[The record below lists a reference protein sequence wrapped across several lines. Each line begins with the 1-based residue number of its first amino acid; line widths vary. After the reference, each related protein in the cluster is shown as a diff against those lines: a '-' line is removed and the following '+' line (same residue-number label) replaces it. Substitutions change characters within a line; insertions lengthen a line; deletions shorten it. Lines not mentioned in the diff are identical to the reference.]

1 MEHKVMQLKKWKEK
15 IGGNPG
21 LIIIGAFVIL
31 SILAAADHL
40 FNLPRFFFGAP
51 LESFEWEELVFDVIA
66 IFSIGWISFVLIRKS
81 EAGRGKIEQVFQ
93 IQRDLSLSLSGVTDL
108 KEGLSLCLEAALD
121 LSGMDSGGIYLL
133 EQTTGSLNLAFH
145 KGLSSDFVKVVSHYE
160 AESPNVR
167 LVMQG
172 NPVYAQYQKIDLI
185 LTETERNEGLLAL
198 AVIPIKHESKIIG
211 CFNIASR
218 SAEEIPYF
226 ARQSLEMIAEQ
237 TGSSIARLRMEKELH
252 ESEERFRQFSE
263 NIEQVFWLTDW
274 DAKRLLF
281 VNPAFERL
289 YGRSCQSAYDNR
301 MNWQDVIHPEDRDRV
316 RQAFARSADLG
327 QYVEAEYRV
336 VRDDGIVSWVLDRS
350 YPVRDK
356 DGRIYR
362 FASVAEDI
370 TERKQTEEALR
381 ESEEKYKAL
390 IEAAGRAGEGIIIV
404 QDNGDGEAAFV
415 FVNDEFCRMSGYSRE
430 ELLGRSAWGLVPA
443 EVSIRLKDWYKRRHM
458 GESLPGHYEAAGI
471 RKDGAVVPLDL
482 SIVTMPWQGK
492 IATVLYLRDITERKK
507 AEEEIRA
514 ERDKLENVTR
524 NIGVGLAII
533 SKDYRTIWANEVLKQ
548 IFGEVEGK
556 LCFQTYNLREDICPG
571 CGVKE
576 VFEKEKDVSVHEQ
589 VGRDKDGNTIWSQI
603 IATPLKDKE
612 GNITAAMEV
621 VVPITER
628 KKAEEAQKESEER
641 YRNFFE
647 NAPLGIYRTTP
658 DGQILL
664 ANPALIRMLG
674 FSSLEELAQRNLEK
688 EGFEP
693 QYRREEFKKHLE
705 KEGEVQGLEAAWV
718 RSDGSTIF
726 VRENARAVKKE
737 DGSIQYYEGM
747 VEDITEHKKA
757 EEALRSSEERHRLLF
772 ERNLAGVF
780 RGTEDGKMLDCNESV
795 VRMFGYDSKEE
806 LLSHQILDVYPEK
819 KEREKFLSNLMKQK
833 VLINYEVC
841 FKRKDGSLFWG
852 IENASLLED
861 KDQGY
866 SIIEGT
872 LIDIT
877 ERKKAEELLRE
888 SEEKFRNLAEHLPS
902 MVFINKKGKVV
913 YVNRRCEEVMG
924 YKKEEIYS
932 PDFDFFILIAP
943 EFRDLISESYQ
954 RHLNGQQVDSLEY
967 TLMTRDGQKIEAI
980 ITTNVIAYQ
989 GETAILGIITDIT
1002 EHKKAEEALR
1012 TSEEK
1017 YRAIVENATDQ
1028 IFTLD
1033 RQCRFLAINKTA
1045 AEISRKSPDEMI
1057 GKSLTQI
1064 FPGETA
1070 DQFSKNIE
1078 EVFESGKSK
1087 FTEEKMLVQGKE
1099 FYNSTTLNPIK
1110 DDKGNVIAVT
1120 GIVRDITERK
1130 RAEEEIKNLARFPAE
1145 NPDPVL
1151 RISKDG
1157 IILYANDRSL
1167 SLLREWRT
1175 SVNHPAPS
1183 HLRQLFTEVFNNG
1196 STRNIEIEHAGRI
1209 LSFIVVP
1216 ITGTDYINLYGRD
1229 ITERKKAEE
1238 AVRESEQR
1246 YRGVVDNIGIG
1257 VSLISPNMKILFL
1270 NEQMKKWF
1278 PNADLSKEAICYRA
1292 FNSPPKEEICSY
1304 CPTDKTLHDGQIHES
1319 ITETPVE
1326 GKIINY
1332 RVISSPIKDLQGKVT
1347 AAIEMVEDITEKKRL
1362 QEQLIQSE
1370 KLAAVGT
1377 LAYGI
1382 AHEFNNILAGMMAN
1396 AELGLI
1402 SKEQEQI
1409 KECFEII
1416 VDNSHRASS
1425 ITSNLL
1431 AFARQKEA
1439 RKELIDITEPL
1450 KSILAIT
1457 RRELEKCNIEII
1469 EKFKLVPKIY
1479 CDPGQFSEVFLNMIT
1494 NARDAMHPKGG
1505 TLTIQVEPGDDN
1517 IHIVFEDTGC
1527 GIPEEIKGKI
1537 FEPFVTT
1544 KGALGKSEVP
1554 GTGLGLFLTYGIVNG
1569 YKGKIEVESVV
1580 GKGTRFSIII
1590 PIAENQ
1596 PREFLL
1602 DTQIESSRETE
1613 KKLKILLVDDE
1624 KAITLGL
1631 KKFLESKGHKVST
1644 SLRAKGGL
1652 EIFRKGRF
1660 DLVLS
1665 DITIPDMDGIEL
1677 IKKMKENDQQVKI
1690 IVITG
1695 HLQKEKEEKAR
1706 QAGADEVLIKPFKNE
1721 LLYQTISKIV
1731 I

>member
-336 VRDDGIVSWVLDRS
+336 VRDDGTVSWVLDRS

-877 ERKKAEELLRE
+877 ERKKAEE
-888 SEEKFRNLAEHLPS
+888 
-902 MVFINKKGKVV
+902 
-913 YVNRRCEEVMG
+913 
-924 YKKEEIYS
+924 
-932 PDFDFFILIAP
+932 
-943 EFRDLISESYQ
+943 
-954 RHLNGQQVDSLEY
+954 
-967 TLMTRDGQKIEAI
+967 
-980 ITTNVIAYQ
+980 
-989 GETAILGIITDIT
+989 
-1002 EHKKAEEALR
+1002 
-1012 TSEEK
+1012 
-1017 YRAIVENATDQ
+1017 
-1028 IFTLD
+1028 
-1033 RQCRFLAINKTA
+1033 
-1045 AEISRKSPDEMI
+1045 
-1057 GKSLTQI
+1057 
-1064 FPGETA
+1064 
-1070 DQFSKNIE
+1070 
-1078 EVFESGKSK
+1078 
-1087 FTEEKMLVQGKE
+1087 
-1099 FYNSTTLNPIK
+1099 
-1110 DDKGNVIAVT
+1110 
-1120 GIVRDITERK
+1120 
-1130 RAEEEIKNLARFPAE
+1130 
-1145 NPDPVL
+1145 
-1151 RISKDG
+1151 
-1157 IILYANDRSL
+1157 
-1167 SLLREWRT
+1167 
-1175 SVNHPAPS
+1175 
-1183 HLRQLFTEVFNNG
+1183 
-1196 STRNIEIEHAGRI
+1196 
-1209 LSFIVVP
+1209 
-1216 ITGTDYINLYGRD
+1216 
-1229 ITERKKAEE
+1229 

>member
-211 CFNIASR
+211 CFNIASQ

-336 VRDDGIVSWVLDRS
+336 VRDDGTVSWVLDRS

-877 ERKKAEELLRE
+877 ERKKAEE
-888 SEEKFRNLAEHLPS
+888 
-902 MVFINKKGKVV
+902 
-913 YVNRRCEEVMG
+913 
-924 YKKEEIYS
+924 
-932 PDFDFFILIAP
+932 
-943 EFRDLISESYQ
+943 
-954 RHLNGQQVDSLEY
+954 
-967 TLMTRDGQKIEAI
+967 
-980 ITTNVIAYQ
+980 
-989 GETAILGIITDIT
+989 
-1002 EHKKAEEALR
+1002 
-1012 TSEEK
+1012 
-1017 YRAIVENATDQ
+1017 
-1028 IFTLD
+1028 
-1033 RQCRFLAINKTA
+1033 
-1045 AEISRKSPDEMI
+1045 
-1057 GKSLTQI
+1057 
-1064 FPGETA
+1064 
-1070 DQFSKNIE
+1070 
-1078 EVFESGKSK
+1078 
-1087 FTEEKMLVQGKE
+1087 
-1099 FYNSTTLNPIK
+1099 
-1110 DDKGNVIAVT
+1110 
-1120 GIVRDITERK
+1120 
-1130 RAEEEIKNLARFPAE
+1130 
-1145 NPDPVL
+1145 
-1151 RISKDG
+1151 
-1157 IILYANDRSL
+1157 
-1167 SLLREWRT
+1167 
-1175 SVNHPAPS
+1175 
-1183 HLRQLFTEVFNNG
+1183 
-1196 STRNIEIEHAGRI
+1196 
-1209 LSFIVVP
+1209 
-1216 ITGTDYINLYGRD
+1216 
-1229 ITERKKAEE
+1229 